1 MAGLTR
7 RLAVAASAVVAAT
20 VAGMAGCD
28 ASRPQFRSI
37 DITGAD
43 YAQQLALPDAASGR
57 MRTLAD
63 WRGKVVVVFFGYTQC
78 PDVCPST
85 LAELATVK
93 RGLGADSERV
103 QPVFVSIDP
112 ERDTPEILRA
122 YVGSFGPDFVALRGD
137 ADQTQAAAKAFKVY
151 YAKAAGA
158 DGAAYTMDHT
168 AGEYV
173 FDPKGRI
180 RLFSR
185 YGSGPDALLHDIRLL
200 LDEAG

>member
-1 MAGLTR
+1 MAL
-7 RLAVAASAVVAAT
+7 LASALAAGGL
-20 VAGMAGCD
+20 VGCD
-28 ASRPQFRSI
+28 RGTASFRSI

-43 YAQQLALPDAASGR
+43 YAQSLALPDAADGR
-57 MRTLAD
+57 LRSLD
-63 WRGKVVVVFFGYTQC
+63 EWRGKVVVVFFGYTQC

-93 RGLGADSERV
+93 RSLGADGDRV
-103 QPVFVSIDP
+103 VGVFVTVDP

-137 ADQTQAAAKAFKVY
+137 PSQTQATAKAFKVF
-151 YAKAAGA
+151 YAKAPGA
-158 DGAAYTMDHT
+158 TPDSYTMDHT

-180 RLFSR
+180 RLFTR
-185 YGSGPDALLHDIRLL
+185 YGTGPDALLHDLKLL
-200 LDEAG
+200 LAEG